1 MIDFS
6 LSPEQKFL
14 IKMTKE
20 FANTELASGISY
32 RDRHSQFPREQIK
45 KIGELGLMGMMVPKK
60 WGGSGFNTAAY
71 VLAIECVQIHRS
83 YGYIQDYGVERLM
96 RDAKITEIYEGT
108 SEIQEL
114 VISRELTKCF

>member
-1 MIDFS
+1 MHPVYTIETAIPNFQ
-6 LSPEQKFL
+6 ENK
-14 IKMTKE
+14 K
-20 FANTELASGISY
+20 
-32 RDRHSQFPREQIK
+32 K

-71 VLAIECVQIHRS
+71 VLAIECVQIHGS